1 MFILGCI
8 GLFSGIIFG
17 RIAFPRRMEHKD
29 EIPGPFAEVDE

>member
-17 RIAFPRRMEHKD
+17 RMVFPRRMKNKD
-29 EIPGPFAEVDE
+29 EIPGPFTEVDE